1 VASPELTR
9 LEPLRVIEGG
19 RLWLYGR
26 DLPVPTSHQELCTIA
41 GRPARTVFASADRIA
56 VEVPAGLDG
65 GRTEVKAAWLSGATL
80 FVDVGVRIA
89 TGVHQVDNPAIDAAG
104 RIYVTYSGSR
114 GQEAPVSVFRVAP
127 GGIREAFV
135 AGIVNATSLAF
146 DRHDRLHVSSRFDG
160 SVYRIADDGSYE
172 TVASDLG
179 LACGIAFA
187 SDGTMLVG
195 DRSGTI
201 FHLDEKGRVHTL
213 ATLPQSV
220 AAFHLAMSADDEL
233 FVSGPTLASY
243 DPLYRVSLDGRVET
257 IGQTFGRPQ
266 GLAFDAAGSLHVV
279 EALAGSAAIY
289 RVHADGRTL
298 VAAGSRLVGLAF
310 GAAGQLVVATSDSV
324 YSFG

>member
-1 VASPELTR
+1 
-9 LEPLRVIEGG
+9 
-19 RLWLYGR
+19 LWLYGS
-26 DLPVPTSHQELCTIA
+26 DLPVPAVHDELCTIG
-41 GRPARTVFASADRIA
+41 GRPARIVFAALDRIA
-56 VEVPAGLDG
+56 VEVPKGLDG
-65 GRTEVKAAWLSGATL
+65 GRTEVKAAWLSGTTL
-80 FVDVGVRIA
+80 FVDVGVRVT

-114 GQEAPVSVFRVAP
+114 GQEAPVSVFRAAP

-146 DRHDRLHVSSRFDG
+146 DRQDRLHVSSRFDG
-160 SVYRIADDGSYE
+160 SVYRIAEDGSYE

-187 SDGTMLVG
+187 SDGSMFVG

-201 FHLDEKGRVHTL
+201 FHIDDKGRAHTV
-213 ATLPQSV
+213 ATLPASV
-220 AAFHLAMSADDEL
+220 AAFHLAMSPADDL
-233 FVSGPTLASY
+233 FVSGPTLSTY
-243 DPLYRVSLDGRVET
+243 DPVYRVSLEGRVET

-266 GLAFDAAGSLHVV
+266 GLAFDGAGNLHVV

-289 RVHADGRTL
+289 RLHADRRTL
-298 VAAGSRLVGLAF
+298 VVGGARLVGLAF